1 MAGTFAHIALV
12 DLLCQDG
19 DTLDGI
25 ATLTPTMKRALM
37 QFNNFCELG
46 AISPDAPYLKLL
58 NKDAA
63 AWANV
68 MHYWKTADFIRRAIP
83 YVNTLDFRTT
93 DTQRC
98 FAWLFGFTAHLVTD
112 FTVHPIINRR
122 VGPYEQN
129 KLQHR
134 LCELN
139 EDVYIFNQL
148 GFGDI
153 STAEFLKSDS
163 GGIGSCADQTDDD
176 KLDPAVRKLWCRCLA
191 GDPLADIKMKDGLP
205 APKKSPDPDT
215 WFEDYV
221 TMIDKFAEEGNR
233 FPWLCREI
241 VEAKGMVYPEL
252 NEVDQSFIQNLKLP
266 DGTTANYDQVFER
279 ARQNV
284 ITTWRDLGN
293 ALDNGDASLFTL
305 PNGDLDT
312 GLADDTQQSIFWGT
326 LA

>member
-1 MAGTFAHIALV
+1 M
-12 DLLCQDG
+12 
-19 DTLDGI
+19 
-25 ATLTPTMKRALM
+25 
-37 QFNNFCELG
+37 
-46 AISPDAPYLKLL
+46 
-58 NKDAA
+58 KDA
-63 AWANV
+63 
-68 MHYWKTADFIRRAIP
+68 
-83 YVNTLDFRTT
+83 
-93 DTQRC
+93 
-98 FAWLFGFTAHLVTD
+98 
-112 FTVHPIINRR
+112 
-122 VGPYEQN
+122 
-129 KLQHR
+129 
-134 LCELN
+134 
-139 EDVYIFNQL
+139 
-148 GFGDI
+148 
-153 STAEFLKSDS
+153 
-163 GGIGSCADQTDDD
+163 
-176 KLDPAVRKLWCRCLA
+176 
-191 GDPLADIKMKDGLP
+191 LP

-241 VEAKGMVYPEL
+241 VEAQGMVYPEL